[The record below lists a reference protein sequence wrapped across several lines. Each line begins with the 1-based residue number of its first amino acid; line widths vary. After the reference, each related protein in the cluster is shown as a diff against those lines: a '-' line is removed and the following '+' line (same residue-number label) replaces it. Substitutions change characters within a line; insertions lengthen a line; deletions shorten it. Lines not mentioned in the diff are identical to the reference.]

1 MKYKNLEEDIIFKYW
16 ETLILKNISN
26 IQTNKFIKKPYLENY
41 IIDLS
46 VNLNDEVLKKYIIK
60 NIEKN
65 IISKED
71 IISFINNNFEF
82 NNEDKKNIQLSIL
95 KNLLNKND
103 YQKILIN
110 VIIYI
115 VKYFRFYQIV
125 TELLFDFNNDENLC
139 YNDSQKISHKQ
150 AFQISSENELYNF
163 IYVYIKNNKNYNRK
177 YIKKNLKYKI
187 FYFYIDELFILY
199 NDIFDI
205 FKKLNIINDKYD
217 KSEIRNLFLKNLFIN
232 WYNIYK
238 KDILENKVNDKIK
251 DYEIPSSFFSKILC
265 LQSL

>member
-26 IQTNKFIKKPYLENY
+26 IQTNKFIKKPYLESY

-71 IISFINNNFEF
+71 IILFINNNFEF

-110 VIIYI
+110 VIIYSI
-115 VKYFRFYQIV
+115 KYFRFYQTI
-125 TELLFDFNNDENLC
+125 TELLFDFV
-139 YNDSQKISHKQ
+139 
-150 AFQISSENELYNF
+150 SSENELYNF
-163 IYVYIKNNKNYNRK
+163 IYVYIKNNKNYNTK
-177 YIKKNLKYKI
+177 YIKKNLKFKI

-199 NDIFDI
+199 NDVFDI
-205 FKKLNIINDKYD
+205 FKKLNMINDKYD

-265 LQSL
+265 LPSL